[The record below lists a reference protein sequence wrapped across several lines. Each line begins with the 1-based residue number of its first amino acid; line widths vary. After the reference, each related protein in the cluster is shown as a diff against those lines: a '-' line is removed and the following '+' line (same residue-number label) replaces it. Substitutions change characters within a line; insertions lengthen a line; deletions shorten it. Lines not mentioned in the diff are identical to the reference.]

1 MVEFKNI
8 EYAIRE
14 SKKRQKS
21 YSKKNV
27 RIQFLTDYRQTAK
40 INELMADHHEFNNE
54 SQCLYFIVDEYFKTQ
69 KKISQLLETI
79 NTDQDRIRELEYQ
92 KRFNINEGE

>member
-8 EYAIRE
+8 DYSISQA
-14 SKKRQKS
+14 KRRKKS

-27 RIQFLTDYRQTAK
+27 RIQFLTDYKQTAQ

-54 SQCLYFIVDEYFKTQ
+54 SQCLYFIVEEYFKTK
-69 KKISQLLETI
+69 KKIAQLLETI

-92 KRFNINEGE
+92 KRFKVEE